1 MERKESGA
9 YLYVYVYLCVLHD
22 SYVICMNDYDIMYVA
37 AVSNLFKYQCLFT
50 SITVM
55 S

>member
-9 YLYVYVYLCVLHD
+9 YLYVFRDFYVT
-22 SYVICMNDYDIMYVA
+22 SMNDYDIMHVA
-37 AVSNLFKYQCLFT
+37 TDLFKYQCLFT

-55 S
+55 C

>member
-9 YLYVYVYLCVLHD
+9 YPYVFRDFHVT
-22 SYVICMNDYDIMYVA
+22 SMNDYDIMHVA
-37 AVSNLFKYQCLFT
+37 AATDLFKYQFLFT

-55 S
+55 C

>member
-9 YLYVYVYLCVLHD
+9 YLFVFRDLYVT
-22 SYVICMNDYDIMYVA
+22 SMNDYDIMHVA
-37 AVSNLFKYQCLFT
+37 AATDLFKYQCLFT

-55 S
+55 C